1 MLVFVSGGDSKLTRR
16 LFQDDSVS
24 MLAGL
29 TQALRLWNRAVD
41 ILLRLSEKAQPAAPA
56 EPANPFEVQDTKSA
70 ALDDISQSKKTV
82 ARGAI
87 MDGVQWQIA
96 QVRTSFQA
104 CYP

>member
-1 MLVFVSGGDSKLTRR
+1 
-16 LFQDDSVS
+16 

-41 ILLRLSEKAQPAAPA
+41 ILLRLSEKTQPAAPA
-56 EPANPFEVQDTKSA
+56 EPANPFEVQDTKSS
-70 ALDDISQSKKTV
+70 ALDDITQVKKTV

-96 QVRTSFQA
+96 QVRVSFLA
-104 CYP
+104 MSPKVISCHRVC